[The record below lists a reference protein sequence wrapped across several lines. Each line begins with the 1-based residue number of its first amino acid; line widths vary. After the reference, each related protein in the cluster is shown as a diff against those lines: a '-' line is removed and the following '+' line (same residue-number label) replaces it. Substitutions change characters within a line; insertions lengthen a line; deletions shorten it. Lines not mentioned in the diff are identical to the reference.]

1 MKRHELWNDRAEKL
15 MEKTFEK
22 FGYGKK
28 KEPAKE
34 EKKEEIKENL
44 QEAPRYGED
53 YADMDGE
60 DDGGNSLLDYEDYNM
75 LVQAVEEPVRK
86 LIAGGHTKEDLL
98 DAFKVML
105 GFENVNEDKGM
116 PSQAD
121 QDAAF
126 SKIKY
131 RPGEHGPQKDL
142 RFKEPAIR
150 VEKLKDAIS
159 AGKIDLE
166 NLLSELELIS
176 SMLQNS
182 DGINEEEYEDP
193 EVQRAA
199 EDAKKAKIKAVK
211 AQLAALQKN
220 D

>member
-22 FGYGKK
+22 FGFGKK

-34 EKKEEIKENL
+34 EKKEEIKESL
-44 QEAPRYGED
+44 EVQSTAAVQE
-53 YADMDGE
+53 
-60 DDGGNSLLDYEDYNM
+60 NSLLDMDDYNM

-131 RPGEHGPQKDL
+131 RPGEYGPQKDL
-142 RFKEPAIR
+142 RVKETAIR

-182 DGINEEEYEDP
+182 DEIKEEETESP
-193 EVQRAA
+193 EVERA
-199 EDAKKAKIKAVK
+199 EDAARKAKIKALQV
-211 AQLAALQKN
+211 QLKALQKTQSME
-220 D
+220 

>member
-1 MKRHELWNDRAEKL
+1 

-28 KEPAKE
+28 KAPVKE

-60 DDGGNSLLDYEDYNM
+60 DDGGNSLLDMDDYNM

-105 GFENVNEDKGM
+105 GFENVNEAPRYGEQYADMDGDEEEETSDG
-116 PSQAD
+116 PSDNQRIAMRIEVLKKRIQN
-121 QDAAF
+121 QDG
-126 SKIKY
+126 IT
-131 RPGEHGPQKDL
+131 GEDV
-142 RFKEPAIR
+142 
-150 VEKLKDAIS
+150 VEQ
-159 AGKIDLE
+159 
-166 NLLSELELIS
+166 LELIS
-176 SMLQNS
+176 SML
-182 DGINEEEYEDP
+182 
-193 EVQRAA
+193 
-199 EDAKKAKIKAVK
+199 
-211 AQLAALQKN
+211 
-220 D
+220 

>member
-22 FGYGKK
+22 FGFGKK

-53 YADMDGE
+53 YADMDG
-60 DDGGNSLLDYEDYNM
+60 DDGGNSLLDMDDYNM

-105 GFENVNEDKGM
+105 GFENVNEEETES
-116 PSQAD
+116 P
-121 QDAAF
+121 
-126 SKIKY
+126 
-131 RPGEHGPQKDL
+131 E
-142 RFKEPAIR
+142 
-150 VEKLKDAIS
+150 VEK
-159 AGKIDLE
+159 
-166 NLLSELELIS
+166 
-176 SMLQNS
+176 
-182 DGINEEEYEDP
+182 
-193 EVQRAA
+193 A
-199 EDAKKAKIKAVK
+199 EDAARKAKIKALQV
-211 AQLAALQKN
+211 QLKALQKTQSME
-220 D
+220 